1 MKLKKGSAAAKAYMA
16 KIRAKRN
23 TKKVGEVATT
33 KTGKPA
39 KRLTKA
45 QKEYNKDVDAYK
57 YFVVVNGKIESG
69 FEYKSDALDL
79 ANEFEPKAVV
89 LSKKQLSSYPELK
102 DFISR
107 NKYTLG
113 ATKKVGSTLKLKANE
128 KRLGATPKDVKTRS
142 KNYHKDT
149 KSHNVRISVMSG
161 LGSIDTLHKEIKA
174 AADIVEG
181 LQYAIESNNKRLKTA
196 PSTYE
201 KNKIKKDTAFFKS
214 KLAYY
219 KKALI
224 QLKKLYNKK

>member
-23 TKKVGEVATT
+23 TKKVGSIKNNIIEFSDGYKFKKVSKDYAAKNFNKIEIFGIDLSNESESLIESKNDLNSFNTFGIEFKTT
-33 KTGKPA
+33 K
-39 KRLTKA
+39 
-45 QKEYNKDVDAYK
+45 
-57 YFVVVNGKIESG
+57 KI
-69 FEYKSDALDL
+69 
-79 ANEFEPKAVV
+79 
-89 LSKKQLSSYPELK
+89 
-102 DFISR
+102 
-107 NKYTLG
+107 
-113 ATKKVGSTLKLKANE
+113 GSTLKLKANE

-142 KNYHKDT
+142 KSYHKDT

-161 LGSIDTLHKEIKA
+161 LGSIDTLHKEIKQTQ
-174 AADIVEG
+174 DYLIG
-181 LQYAIESNNKRLKTA
+181 LQRAIESNNEYLKIA

-201 KNKIKKDTAFFKS
+201 KNKIRKDTAFFKS